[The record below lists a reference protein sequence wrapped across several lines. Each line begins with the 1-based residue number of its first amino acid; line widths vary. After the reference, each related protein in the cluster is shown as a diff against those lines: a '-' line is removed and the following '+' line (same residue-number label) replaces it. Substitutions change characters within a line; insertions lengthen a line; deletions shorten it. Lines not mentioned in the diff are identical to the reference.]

1 MQLLPL
7 ARRGIINFAD
17 FSFTN
22 IVVAGKLMR
31 SFAGKQIVLTGA
43 ASGIGR
49 ALAVRLAEEG
59 SLLHLVDINQD
70 GLNDLASEISDSVSG
85 VWQCDLSSSADID
98 RWLNELEGFP
108 EPIDGLINNA
118 GVAYYGATDAMTMQ
132 QWDWLMNINLNAPI
146 RITQRLLPAL
156 MQRPDAHIV
165 NMCSI
170 SGLVAGGRFAAYHT
184 SKFGLI
190 GFTEAIRAEFGRKGI
205 GVTAICPGPVQTALY
220 DSAESSRTDKAVPN
234 PPAWVC
240 TTAEKVAAKT
250 VAAMK
255 KNKRQVL
262 ITPMAHGLFQMK
274 KFVPGIIDIAN
285 QFSRKKKRRIKELQ
299 QQEDERLASA
309 LQTENQNSKAA

>member
-1 MQLLPL
+1 
-7 ARRGIINFAD
+7 
-17 FSFTN
+17 
-22 IVVAGKLMR
+22 MR
-31 SFAGKQIVLTGA
+31 TIAGKQIVLTGA

-49 ALAVRLAEEG
+49 ALALRLAEEQAM
-59 SLLHLVDINQD
+59 LHLVDINQE
-70 GLNDLASEISDSVSG
+70 GLDKLAAEIPDSVAAT
-85 VWQCDLSSSADID
+85 WQCDLSSPADID
-98 RWLNELEGFP
+98 RWLNQLTEFSQ
-108 EPIDGLINNA
+108 PIDGLINNA
-118 GVAYYGATDAMTMQ
+118 GVAYYGPTDAMTMQ

-146 RITQRLLPAL
+146 RICQRLLPQL

-220 DSAESSRTDKAVPN
+220 DSAASSRQDKSVPT
-234 PPAWVC
+234 PPAWLC
-240 TTAEKVAAKT
+240 ATAEKVAAKT
-250 VAAMK
+250 VSAMK

-274 KFVPGIIDIAN
+274 KFVPGLIDFAN
-285 QFSRKKKRRIKELQ
+285 QFSRKKKRRLKELQ
-299 QQEDERLASA
+299 LQEDARLATKDQPSSTE
-309 LQTENQNSKAA
+309 QTKAA

>member
-1 MQLLPL
+1 
-7 ARRGIINFAD
+7 
-17 FSFTN
+17 
-22 IVVAGKLMR
+22 MR
-31 SFAGKQIVLTGA
+31 SFTGKQIVLTGA

-49 ALAVRLAEEG
+49 AIALRLAEQG
-59 SLLHLVDINQD
+59 ALLHLVDID
-70 GLNDLASEISDSVSG
+70 LEGLDQLASEIPSSVSA
-85 VWQCDLSSSADID
+85 VWQCDLSSPADID
-98 RWLNELEGFP
+98 RWLDRLQESAL
-108 EPIDGLINNA
+108 PIDGLINNA

-132 QWDWLMNINLNAPI
+132 QWDWLMNINLSAPI
-146 RITQRLLPAL
+146 RITQRLLPNL
-156 MQRPDAHIV
+156 MERPDAHIV

-220 DSAESSRTDKAVPN
+220 ESAESARTDKAVPN
-234 PPAWVC
+234 PPAWLC
-240 TTAEKVAAKT
+240 TTAETVAKKT

-274 KFVPGIIDIAN
+274 KFVPGLIDFAN
-285 QFSRKKKRRIKELQ
+285 QFSRKKKRRIQELQ
-299 QQEDERLASA
+299 QQEDARLADVSTSA
-309 LQTENQNSKAA
+309 NQQAKAA

>member
-1 MQLLPL
+1 
-7 ARRGIINFAD
+7 
-17 FSFTN
+17 
-22 IVVAGKLMR
+22 MR

-49 ALAVRLAEEG
+49 AIALRLAKEG
-59 SLLHLVDINQD
+59 ALLHLVDINLD
-70 GLNDLASEISDSVSG
+70 GLNDLASEIANSVAA
-85 VWQCDLSSSADID
+85 VWQCDLSAPADID
-98 RWLNELEGFP
+98 RWLDQLEAIP
-108 EPIDGLINNA
+108 TPIDGLINNA

-146 RITQRLLPAL
+146 RITQRLLPGL

-205 GVTAICPGPVQTALY
+205 GVTSICPGPVQTALY
-220 DSAESSRTDKAVPN
+220 DSAESSRTDKAVPT
-234 PPAWVC
+234 PPVWVC
-240 TTAEKVAAKT
+240 TTPEKVANKT
-250 VAAMK
+250 IAAMK

-274 KFVPGIIDIAN
+274 KFVPGLIDFAN

-299 QQEDERLASA
+299 QQEDQRLANQQSA
-309 LQTENQNSKAA
+309 LNRDSKAA

>member
-1 MQLLPL
+1 
-7 ARRGIINFAD
+7 
-17 FSFTN
+17 
-22 IVVAGKLMR
+22 MR

-49 ALAVRLAEEG
+49 ALALRLAEEG
-59 SLLHLVDINQD
+59 AALHLVDINQD
-70 GLNDLASEISDSVSG
+70 GLNELAAQIPNAVAA
-85 VWQCDLSSSADID
+85 VWQCDLSSATDID
-98 RWLNELEGFP
+98 RWLDQLEVFP
-108 EPIDGLINNA
+108 SPIDGLINNA

-132 QWDWLMNINLNAPI
+132 QWDWLMNINLSAPI

-220 DSAESSRTDKAVPN
+220 DSAESANTDKAVPN

-250 VAAMK
+250 MNAMR

-274 KFVPGIIDIAN
+274 KFVPGLIDFAN

-299 QQEDERLASA
+299 LQEEARITSLALSPS
-309 LQTENQNSKAA
+309 QNSKAA